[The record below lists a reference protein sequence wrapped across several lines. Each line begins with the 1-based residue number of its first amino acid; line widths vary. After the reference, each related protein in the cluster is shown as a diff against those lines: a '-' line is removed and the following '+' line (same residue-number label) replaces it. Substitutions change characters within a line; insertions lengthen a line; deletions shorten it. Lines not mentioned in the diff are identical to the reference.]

1 MTIDAKMT
9 ANEIR
14 AAVAADPSLKPDAVK
29 VLSTRFKRGSMKWKS
44 LVCFAEFLG
53 FTSEER
59 ATKQQLLDF
68 VYAALQP
75 KAKTAK
81 RAAKPKASPQLAL
94 SFVEDFDERI
104 KGLTNNQLKVA
115 RMAIGTMQS
124 ADAAPHRLKGAQTI
138 LRKYGLAA

>member
-53 FTSEER
+53 FASEER

-68 VYAALQP
+68 VNAALQP

-104 KGLTNNQLKVA
+104 KKLTNDELKVA

-124 ADAAPHRLKGAQTI
+124 ADAAAHRLKGAHTI